1 MKENYIN
8 LIVDSWIKNKY
19 KKTFCIG
26 GIIFSIAF
34 CLFIFFFLNHNV
46 KTITDNIEKKMGA
59 DFMIIPFGEK
69 KQNEGILLSGNPA
82 SFYMKKNI
90 EDTISKIEGVEN
102 TNSQIFVTTLAAGCC
117 SFPVQAIGMDFEKDF
132 TIKHWLYENNIN
144 VGYNEIVAGANLRIL
159 KGQEIVFFNTPYKVI
174 GNLKPTGIGFDNSI
188 FMTKQTAFD
197 MIKKSGLKL
206 EDEEPKNLISTILIK
221 IDENATYDDVYL
233 NIIRETKKMNVE
245 IIKSKDFIK
254 EFSSY
259 LSQMLKMINILF
271 CTLILLMTIV
281 VFGIMRLDLK
291 DKNKDLASLRIMGIA
306 YKKMLEIYM
315 KYILKVSFISTA
327 SGLIVGF
334 LITNLFASSII
345 QKFGINFVEF
355 SIIKQFVVAL
365 IIITTINMLV
375 AIIQYRLINSEK
387 KELIIRILRSDD

>member
-355 SIIKQFVVAL
+355 SILKQFVVAL

>member
-188 FMTKQTAFD
+188 FMTKQTALD

-355 SIIKQFVVAL
+355 SILKQFVVAL